1 MIRIAGGS
9 VAACIAFLAPMSL
22 AAQTTVGH
30 TLDDL
35 TFMAGCWRGEFA
47 DGAELEEFYT
57 TPSANLVL
65 GLSRFLRG
73 DRVVQHEFSRITADS
88 TGIALLPFPGG
99 VRSEHA
105 FRLTALTPG
114 SATFEAPEHD
124 FPKRIRYTAAADGS
138 LTARI
143 DGGTDES
150 RAQEWRMTPRPCGQ
164 AEPPAHAPIF
174 TFHSGFWLNL
184 HHFLYVLG
192 RVEAAMPDITRRAVA
207 GAPDDGARG
216 LAALS
221 DTERRLWRDVVT
233 AYATGP
239 SRRDPVFDQDLIDA
253 GTTLARAGDAA
264 SLDGSGVSPD
274 LAVLLERAAP
284 LYRRIWWESHEHAN
298 RARERQLDSLVN
310 RHGARVLAFITRVY
324 PFAWPADGYPVQ
336 LAAWVNWAG
345 AFSTGDRHLVVSSL
359 DEGTRDD
366 LGLEI
371 LFHEAMHQWDNDVQ
385 RRLDAAATAAGK
397 RIDGPLSHAMIF
409 YTAGEAVRAAVPG
422 HDPYAE
428 VNGMWL
434 RRMRPYKTILDE
446 VWKPYLDGAG
456 TFDDAIRRIVAR
468 LP

>member
-1 MIRIAGGS
+1 MTRNAGI
-9 VAACIAFLAPMSL
+9 VITVWTALLAPTSL
-22 AAQTTVGH
+22 AAQATAGH

-35 TFMAGCWRGEFA
+35 AFMAGCWRGEFA
-47 DGAELEEFYT
+47 NGAALEEIYT
-57 TPSANLVL
+57 APSANLIL
-65 GLSRFLRG
+65 GLSRFFRG
-73 DRVVQHEFSRITADS
+73 DQVVQHEFSRITADS

-99 VRSEHA
+99 VPSEHA

-124 FPKRIRYTAAADGS
+124 FPKRIHYTAAADGS
-138 LTARI
+138 LMARI

-150 RAQEWRMTPRPCGQ
+150 RAQEWRMRPLPCGQ
-164 AEPPAHAPIF
+164 TEPAAHSPIF

-192 RVEAAMPDITRRAVA
+192 RVEATMPDITRRAVA
-207 GAPDDGARG
+207 GAPDDEARG
-216 LAALS
+216 LAAVS
-221 DTERRLWRDVVT
+221 DSERRQWRAVVT
-233 AYATGP
+233 AYANGP
-239 SRRDPVFDQDLIDA
+239 SRRDPVFDHDLIDA
-253 GTTLARAGDAA
+253 GMMLARAGDAA
-264 SLDGSGVSPD
+264 SLDGTGVSPE
-274 LAVLLERAAP
+274 LAALLERAAP
-284 LYRRIWWESHEHAN
+284 LYRRIWWESHERAN
-298 RARERQLDSLVN
+298 RARERELDSLVS
-310 RHGARVLAFITRVY
+310 RHGAPVLAFITRVY

-359 DEGTRDD
+359 DEGTRGD

-371 LFHEAMHQWDNDVQ
+371 LFHEAMHQWDHDVQ
-385 RRLDAAATAAGK
+385 TRLDAAAAAAGK

-428 VNGMWL
+428 VNGLWL
-434 RRMRPYKTILDE
+434 RRMRPWKSILDE

-456 TFDDAIRRIVAR
+456 TFDDAVRRIVQR